1 MIKYFIIIIRDMIHQ
16 DIEADNVKRLW
27 VEFFD
32 EFDYNDKIN
41 MLRSDYPDIKSL
53 YVTYNDLSSFSSDFI
68 EGLMND
74 PYYYLTI
81 GEHYI
86 RETLGIANNKIRRV
100 NIRIENVPDIP
111 GIKYEIRNVRSSNVN
126 SYISING
133 IIRKNTEVLPRLEL
147 AAFKCPA
154 CGELNMVP
162 EDIHKLF
169 EPNVCQ
175 SCGWNKGKLKLIPEE
190 SEFVDT
196 QKLEIQENPDTIDG
210 TSQPQRITLILE
222 DDITGKIYPGDRVT
236 VYGILKA
243 DEKHIGNTMLTEYNL
258 YLNANNFKKETR
270 DFEEIKINDE
280 DEKKIKELSK
290 EPNIIDKF
298 SRSIAPSIY
307 GLEVIK
313 KALVLQLFGGVRK
326 IMKDGT
332 HIRGD
337 IHILMIGD
345 PGTAKSQLL
354 RYMTFISPRSV
365 FAFGKGSS
373 AAGLTAAAVRDD
385 FGEGRWTLEA
395 GALVLADNGFAAIDE
410 LDKMD
415 KNDTASMHEA
425 MEQQSVTIS
434 KAGIMATLKS
444 RCSILAAANPRF
456 GRYDPMKTIAEQT
469 EFPPPL
475 LSRFDIIFKLIDT
488 PNRENDDKLAEHIL
502 KTNRLGEIYRSL
514 ENSNLDIQ
522 IPDEEKFTAELD
534 KELIRKYVS
543 YSKNR
548 IFPRLS
554 DDAIQILK
562 DEYVKTR
569 SSGIDSVPITARQL
583 ESTIRLAEAAAR
595 ARLSSIITVEDALLA
610 KGIVDYYLKEVSA
623 MNGQVD
629 IDILNTGISTK
640 QRTELEVVLSVIRE
654 AKESMGNQK
663 KPPEIETVIELLKAK
678 GISKERAEM
687 DLARLKSDGFI
698 YEPQNKRVD
707 VI

>member
-1 MIKYFIIIIRDMIHQ
+1 MISQ
-16 DIEADNVKRLW
+16 DIEADDIKRQW
-27 VEFFD
+27 IGFFD
-32 EFDYNDKIN
+32 QNDYNDQIN
-41 MLRSDYPDIKSL
+41 KLRSDYPDVKSL
-53 YVTYNDLSSFSSDFI
+53 YISYSDLTGYSSEFV
-68 EGLMND
+68 EALMMD

-81 GEHYI
+81 GEFYI
-86 RETLGIANNKIRRV
+86 KETLGITNNKVRRL
-100 NIRIENVPDIP
+100 NIRLINVPDIS
-111 GIKYEIRNVRSSNVN
+111 GIKYEIRNVRSTNVN

-133 IIRKNTEVLPRLEL
+133 IIRKNTEVLPRLQN

-154 CGELNMVP
+154 CGELTIVP
-162 EDIHKLF
+162 EDIQKLF
-169 EPNVCQ
+169 EPTACQ
-175 SCGWNKGKLKLIPEE
+175 ACGWNKGKLKLIPEE

-196 QKLEIQENPDTIDG
+196 QKLEIQENPDSIDG
-210 TSQPQRITLILE
+210 TSQPQRITLIIE

-243 DEKHIGNTMLTEYNL
+243 DEKHIGNTMLTEYSI
-258 YLNANNFKKETR
+258 YLNVNNFRKETR
-270 DFEEIKINDE
+270 DFEEIKINDD
-280 DEKKIKELSK
+280 DERKIKELAK
-290 EPNIIDKF
+290 EPNIIDKLAK
-298 SRSIAPSIY
+298 SIAPSIY
-307 GLEVIK
+307 GLDVIK
-313 KALVLQLFGGVRK
+313 KSLVLQLFGGVRK

-354 RYMTFISPRSV
+354 RYMTYISPRSV

-488 PNRENDDKLAEHIL
+488 PNREIDDKLAEHVL
-502 KTNRLGEIYRSL
+502 KTNRLGEIYRSM
-514 ENSNLDIQ
+514 ENSNVDIS
-522 IPDEEKFTAELD
+522 IPDEENFIAELD
-534 KELIRKYVS
+534 KDLIRKYVS
-543 YSKNR
+543 YAKNR
-548 IFPRLS
+548 VFPRLS
-554 DDAIQILK
+554 DDAIRILK

-569 SSGIDSVPITARQL
+569 ASGIDSVPITARQL
-583 ESTIRLAEAAAR
+583 ESTIRLAEASAR
-595 ARLSSIITVEDALLA
+595 ARLSPIITVEDALLA
-610 KGIVDYYLKEVSA
+610 KGVVDYYLKDVSA

-640 QRTELEVVLSVIRE
+640 QRTELEIVLSAIKE
-654 AKESMGNQK
+654 AKENSGEQK
-663 KPPEIETVIELLKAK
+663 KAPDIETVIEMLKLK
-678 GISKERAEM
+678 GISRERAET
-687 DLARLKSDGFI
+687 DLARLKADGFI
-698 YEPQNKRVD
+698 FEPQNKKVD
-707 VI
+707 LI

>member
-1 MIKYFIIIIRDMIHQ
+1 MIHQ
-16 DIEADNVKRLW
+16 DIEADNIKRQW
-27 VEFFD
+27 MEFFD
-32 EFDYNDKIN
+32 EFDYNDAIN
-41 MLRSDYPDIKSL
+41 KLRTDYPDIKSL
-53 YVTYNDLSSFSSDFI
+53 YIAYNDITSFSSEFL

-81 GEHYI
+81 AEHYLQ
-86 RETLGIANNKIRRV
+86 ETLGISGNRLRHV
-100 NIRIENVPDIP
+100 NVRIENIPDIS

-126 SYISING
+126 SYIAING
-133 IIRKNTEVLPRLEL
+133 IIRKNTEVLPRLEV

-154 CGELNMVP
+154 CGELTYVP
-162 EDIHKLF
+162 EDKHKLF
-169 EPNVCQ
+169 EPTACQ

-190 SEFVDT
+190 SEFVDS

-210 TSQPQRITLILE
+210 TSQPQRITLVIE

-243 DEKHIGNTMLTEYNL
+243 DEKQIGNTMLTEYNI
-258 YLNANNFKKETR
+258 YLSVNNFKKETR

-280 DEKKIKELSK
+280 DEKRIKDLAK
-290 EPNIIDKF
+290 EPNIIDKLAH
-298 SRSIAPSIY
+298 SIAPSIY
-307 GLEVIK
+307 GLDVIK
-313 KALVLQLFGGVRK
+313 KALALQLFGGVRK

-456 GRYDPMKTIAEQT
+456 GRYDPLKTIAEQT

-502 KTNRLGEIYRSL
+502 MTNRLGEIYRSL
-514 ENSNLDIQ
+514 ENSNIDIT
-522 IPDEEKFTAELD
+522 IPEEENFTAELD
-534 KELIRKYVS
+534 KDLIRKYVS
-543 YSKNR
+543 YAKNR

-554 DDAIQILK
+554 DEAIQILRE
-562 DEYVKTR
+562 EYVKTR

-583 ESTIRLAEAAAR
+583 ESTIRLAEASAR
-595 ARLSSIITVEDALLA
+595 SRLSQIITIEDALLA
-610 KGIVDYYLKEVSA
+610 KGIVDYYLKDVSS

-640 QRTELEVVLSVIRE
+640 QRTELEVVLAAIRE
-654 AKESMGNQK
+654 AKDNLGDQK
-663 KPPEIETVIELLKAK
+663 KAPEIEAVIDLLKAK
-678 GISKERAEM
+678 GISRERAEM

>member
-1 MIKYFIIIIRDMIHQ
+1 MFNTS
-16 DIEADNVKRLW
+16 IEADNIKRQW
-27 VEFFD
+27 IDFFD
-32 EFDYNDKIN
+32 RYDYNDQIN
-41 MLRSDYPDIKSL
+41 KLRSDYPEIKSL
-53 YVTYNDLSSFSSDFI
+53 YVSYNDLSGYSSDFI
-68 EGLMND
+68 EGLMKS
-74 PYYYLTI
+74 PYDYLTI
-81 GEHYI
+81 GENYI
-86 RETLGIANNKIRRV
+86 KETLGITYNKIRRI
-100 NIRIENVPDIP
+100 NIRIENIPDIN
-111 GIKYEIRNVRSSNVN
+111 GIKYDIRNVRSSNVN
-126 SYISING
+126 SYIAING
-133 IIRKNTEVLPRLEL
+133 IIRKNTEVLPRLQN

-154 CGELNMVP
+154 CGEFTTVP
-162 EDIHKLF
+162 EDIHKLY
-169 EPNVCQ
+169 EPKICQ
-175 SCGWNKGKLKLIPEE
+175 ACGYDKGKLILVPEE
-190 SEFVDT
+190 SEFVDS
-196 QKLEIQENPDTIDG
+196 QKLEIQENPDSIDG
-210 TSQPQRITLILE
+210 TSQPQRLTIIFE

-236 VYGILKA
+236 IYGILKA
-243 DEKHIGNTMLTEYNL
+243 DEKHIGNTMLTEYDL
-258 YLNANNFKKETR
+258 YLNANNFQKETR

-280 DEKKIKELSK
+280 DEKKIKELAR
-290 EPNIIDKF
+290 EPNIIDRLSK
-298 SRSIAPSIY
+298 SIAPSIY

-313 KALVLQLFGGVRK
+313 KSLVLQLFGGVRK

-354 RYMTFISPRSV
+354 RYMTYISPRSV

-395 GALVLADNGFAAIDE
+395 GVLVLADNGFAAIDE

-488 PNRENDDKLAEHIL
+488 PNREIDDKLAEHIL

-514 ENSNLDIQ
+514 ESNNIDIN
-522 IPDEEKFTAELD
+522 IPDEENFVAELD
-534 KELIRKYVS
+534 KNFIRKYVS
-543 YSKNR
+543 YAKNHV
-548 IFPRLS
+548 FPRLS
-554 DDAIQILK
+554 DEAISILK
-562 DEYVKTR
+562 EEYVKTR

-583 ESTIRLAEAAAR
+583 ESTIRLSEAAAR
-595 ARLSSIITVEDALLA
+595 SRLSPIITVEDALLA

-640 QRTELEVVLSVIRE
+640 QRTELEVVLAAIKE
-654 AKESMGNQK
+654 AKESSGEQRTA
-663 KPPEIETVIELLKAK
+663 PEIKDVIEILMQK
-678 GISKERAEM
+678 GISKERAET
-687 DLARLKSDGFI
+687 DLAKLKSDGFI
-698 YEPQNKRVD
+698 YEPSHKRVD

>member
-1 MIKYFIIIIRDMIHQ
+1 MYNQ
-16 DIEADNVKRLW
+16 NIEADNIKRLW
-27 VEFFD
+27 IDFFD
-32 EFDYNDKIN
+32 RYDYNDQIN
-41 MLRSDYPDIKSL
+41 RLRSDYPEVKSL
-53 YVTYNDLSSFSSDFI
+53 YISYNDLSSYSSDFI
-68 EGLMND
+68 ERLMKE
-74 PYYYLTI
+74 PYDYLTV
-81 GEHYI
+81 GENYI
-86 RETLGIANNKIRRV
+86 KETLGITYNKVRRV
-100 NIRIENVPDIP
+100 NIRIENIPDIN
-111 GIKYEIRNVRSSNVN
+111 GIKYDIRNVRSSNVN

-133 IIRKNTEVLPRLEL
+133 IIRKNTEVLPRLQY

-154 CGELNMVP
+154 CGEFTTVP
-162 EDIHKLF
+162 EDIHKLY
-169 EPNVCQ
+169 EPTVCQ
-175 SCGWNKGKLKLIPEE
+175 ACGYNKGKLKLVPEE
-190 SEFVDT
+190 SEFVDS

-210 TSQPQRITLILE
+210 TSQPQRLTVIVE

-236 VYGILKA
+236 IYGILKA
-243 DEKHIGNTMLTEYNL
+243 DEKHIGNTMLTEYDL

-280 DEKKIKELSK
+280 DEKKIKELARQ
-290 EPNIIDKF
+290 PNIIDKLAK
-298 SRSIAPSIY
+298 SIAPSIY
-307 GLEVIK
+307 GLDVIK
-313 KALVLQLFGGVRK
+313 KSLVLQLFGGVRK

-354 RYMTFISPRSV
+354 RYMTLISPRSV

-469 EFPPPL
+469 EFPAPL

-488 PNRENDDKLAEHIL
+488 PNRDMDDKLAEHIL

-514 ENSNLDIQ
+514 ENSNIDIA
-522 IPDEEKFTAELD
+522 IPDEENFIAELD
-534 KELIRKYVS
+534 KDLIRKYVS
-543 YSKNR
+543 YAKNQV
-548 IFPRLS
+548 FPRLS
-554 DDAIQILK
+554 DEAINILK
-562 DEYVKTR
+562 EEYVKTR

-595 ARLSSIITVEDALLA
+595 TRLSPIITVEDALLA

-640 QRTELEVVLSVIRE
+640 QRTELEVVLSAIKE
-654 AKESMGNQK
+654 AKENSGEK
-663 KPPEIETVIELLKAK
+663 RAPEIETVIEILKQK
-678 GISKERAEM
+678 GISRERAET

-698 YEPQNKRVD
+698 YEPSNKRVD
-707 VI
+707 VIG